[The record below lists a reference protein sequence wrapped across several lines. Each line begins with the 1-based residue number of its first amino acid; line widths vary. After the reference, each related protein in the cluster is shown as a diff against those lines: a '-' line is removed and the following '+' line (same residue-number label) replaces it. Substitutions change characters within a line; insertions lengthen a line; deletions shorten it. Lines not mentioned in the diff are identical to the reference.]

1 MRRRLYKQI
10 YLSIIASLLL
20 VVLLGGT
27 FWWMAPHPPTGPQ
40 AFELLGELVAPALP
54 AADADADTQQRFLSR
69 VHDRLRLD
77 LALFDKDRRLL
88 AAAGRSVP
96 TPGNRATGGW
106 TFGRGGPA
114 WAIRLPD
121 DRWLV
126 ARMRGRPRRPLLNII
141 AFLSAIA
148 LAAAVCAYPLVRQLT
163 RRLERLQAGVEQLGA
178 GDLRARVN
186 VEGKDEVAMLAASF
200 NRAAARIEELV
211 GSHKLLLANASHELR
226 TPLSRIRMGVELL
239 KEGAD
244 PKRKADL
251 ERDIAELDAL
261 IDGILL
267 SSRLDAV
274 HGLDRQ
280 EEIDLLA
287 LAAEEAAR
295 YEHCSSVAG
304 EPVTV
309 YGDPVLLRRMMRN
322 LIENAER
329 HGAPPV
335 DIEVR
340 PEARPGAGPGAAR
353 VIVTVSDHGPGIAP
367 GDRERVFAP
376 FYRLPDRGQ
385 GSSMGA
391 GLGLTLVRQIARQH
405 GGDAEWAGTSERPS
419 TIRIV
424 LPRSIAES
432 PSSHSRGGG

>member
-1 MRRRLYKQI
+1 MHRLYKQI
-10 YLSIIASLLL
+10 YLTIVASLLL
-20 VVLLGGT
+20 VVLFGGLMWR
-27 FWWMAPHPPTGPQ
+27 FAPHPSPSQQ
-40 AFELLGELVAPALP
+40 AFEMLGELVAPVLPPAGTDDATYQQALE
-54 AADADADTQQRFLSR
+54 RI
-69 VHDRLRLD
+69 HDRLNLD
-77 LALFDKDRRLL
+77 LALFDSDRRLV
-88 AAAGRSVP
+88 AAAGGRVP
-96 TPGNRATGGW
+96 SPSRRETGGW
-106 TFGRGGPA
+106 IYGRGGPA

-126 ARMRGRPRRPLLNII
+126 ARAARGPRWHPLLGVI
-141 AFLSAIA
+141 AFLGGIA
-148 LAAAVCAYPLVRQLT
+148 LAVAICAYPLVRRRT

-178 GDLRARVN
+178 GDLAARVK
-186 VEGKDEVAMLAASF
+186 VEGKDEVARLAESF
-200 NRAAARIEELV
+200 NRAVARIEDLV
-211 GSHKLLLANASHELR
+211 GQHKLLLANASHELR

-239 KEGAD
+239 KEAAGPQD
-244 PKRKADL
+244 LKRKADL

-261 IDGILL
+261 IDEILL

-274 HGLDRQ
+274 KGLDRR

-295 YEHCSSVAG
+295 YEHCTVAG

-309 YGDPVLLRRMMRN
+309 CGDRALLRRMMRN

-340 PEARPGAGPGAAR
+340 PDAGTGGAGAR
-353 VIVTVSDHGPGIAP
+353 VTVSDRGPGVGP
-367 GDRERVFAP
+367 GDRERVFTP
-376 FYRLPDRGQ
+376 FFRLPGRDRGQ
-385 GSSMGA
+385 GSSAGA

-405 GGDAEWAGTSERPS
+405 GGEAEWIGTPERPS

-424 LPRSIAES
+424 LPRAA
-432 PSSHSRGGG
+432 RR